1 MVFANFFLLLSCL
14 CIRLVYIYICP
25 QSLARVHD
33 ISSHNANA
41 LTTLLSLLGS
51 NLFQSNLI
59 PSASISIYI
68 CIYYISTCL
77 SINQSI
83 YIVSILY
90 LSCLIYPFYL
100 TYGHRPHW
108 TPLPVSLSLSRHLSF
123 QPGGQQ
129 LLITSAK
136 YVKRLWRLYVLVH
149 LATHGDLTW
158 FWCNKSGCTKKI
170 STNVLKKHWD
180 FTNKNEY
187 AWWLNNDFTYVIS
200 LDVT

>member
-14 CIRLVYIYICP
+14 CIRLVYICP
-25 QSLARVHD
+25 KSLARVHD

-68 CIYYISTCL
+68 YMYILYIYLLIYQ
-77 SINQSI
+77 SIYLYRI
-83 YIVSILY
+83 YIVSILSY
-90 LSCLIYPFYL
+90 LSVLSNLWSPPTLNTPSCL
-100 TYGHRPHW
+100 
-108 TPLPVSLSLSRHLSF
+108 SLSLSRHLSF

-149 LATHGDLTW
+149 LATHGDLT
-158 FWCNKSGCTKKI
+158 
-170 STNVLKKHWD
+170 
-180 FTNKNEY
+180 
-187 AWWLNNDFTYVIS
+187 
-200 LDVT
+200 

>member
-14 CIRLVYIYICP
+14 CIRLVYICP
-25 QSLARVHD
+25 KSLARVHD

-108 TPLPVSLSLSRHLSF
+108 TPLPVSLSLYLGTSVSNQVVNNFSSPRRNTWNGY
-123 QPGGQQ
+123 GGFM
-129 LLITSAK
+129 S
-136 YVKRLWRLYVLVH
+136 
-149 LATHGDLTW
+149 
-158 FWCNKSGCTKKI
+158 
-170 STNVLKKHWD
+170 
-180 FTNKNEY
+180 
-187 AWWLNNDFTYVIS
+187 
-200 LDVT
+200 